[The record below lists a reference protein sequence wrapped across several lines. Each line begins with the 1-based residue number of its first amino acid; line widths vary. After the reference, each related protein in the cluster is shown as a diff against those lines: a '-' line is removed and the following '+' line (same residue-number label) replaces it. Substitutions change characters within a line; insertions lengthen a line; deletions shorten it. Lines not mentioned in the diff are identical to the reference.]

1 MSLTIKM
8 KINDKLSSS
17 IEIINKKL
25 FESQGHTLNN
35 AEIAILK
42 GIWQSQIYS
51 QIAKEHSYSPDYLA
65 NVVAPELYKRLS
77 ELFGQRVTK
86 KNCQVLIENYA
97 ENQMSLEATE
107 EITELPTESFRGLVS
122 TINNDTSPRYPNG
135 SIPLGSDFYIERFK
149 AEEELYEEIYKPGAL
164 IRIKAPNE
172 MGKTSLLIRLLDH
185 ASHQSYRTVCLNLEQ
200 IEQSILGDLN
210 QFLRWLCANISYR
223 LNLEPKL
230 DEYWDED
237 VGSKVSCTLYFR
249 NYILQQIDSPLV
261 LALDD
266 LQQVFEYDSVAKDFL
281 PLLRSWYE
289 EAKRLPVWQKLRLV
303 VSHSTEIYIPLEINQ
318 SPFNV
323 GLPIKLESFDLNQVL
338 QLAQCYKLEWIDETH
353 ANQLMSKIG
362 GHPILVNIAF
372 YHLNRQEISIKE
384 LLNSSFGSTGIY
396 ANHLQRHW
404 IILQKYPELLSA
416 INTIM
421 KSNQPVKLEP
431 IVAYK
436 LCSLGL
442 IEFSENEAIPSCELY
457 RQYFINID
465 HIQDDFAKN

>member
-1 MSLTIKM
+1 MLLIAKMSVNDNFDLL
-8 KINDKLSSS
+8 IN
-17 IEIINKKL
+17 IINKDLFKL
-25 FESQGHTLNN
+25 QSYTLSN
-35 AEIAILK
+35 ADIVILR
-42 GIWQSQIYS
+42 GIRKSQIYS
-51 QIAKEHSYSPDYLA
+51 QIARENSYSPDYLA
-65 NVVAPELYKRLS
+65 NVVAPELYKKLS
-77 ELFGQRVTK
+77 ELFSQRVTK
-86 KNCQVLIENYA
+86 KNCQFLIENYA
-97 ENQMSLEATE
+97 ENQISPEKTE
-107 EITELPTESFRGLVS
+107 EILALPTENFHELVS

-135 SIPLGSDFYIERFK
+135 SIPLGSYFYIKRFK
-149 AEEELYEEIYKPGAL
+149 MEEKLYEEICGPGAL

-172 MGKTSLLIRLLDH
+172 MGKTFLLIRLLDY
-185 ASHQSYRTVCLNLEQ
+185 AKHQNYCTVCLNLEQ
-200 IEQSILGDLN
+200 VEQSILGDLN
-210 QFLRWLCANISYR
+210 QFLRWLCANISHR
-223 LNLEPKL
+223 LNIEPKL
-230 DEYWDED
+230 DEYWDDD

-249 NYILQQIDSPLV
+249 NYILQQIESPLV

-266 LQQVFEYDSVAKDFL
+266 LQKIFEYDSVAKDFL

-323 GLPIKLESFDLNQVL
+323 GLPIKLECFDLDQVL
-338 QLAQCYKLEWIDETH
+338 QLAQCYNLGWIDETH

-372 YHLNRQEISIKE
+372 YHLSRQEISIE
-384 LLNSSFGSTGIY
+384 QLLNSSFDSTEIY

-404 IILQKYPELLSA
+404 IILQQHPELLSA

-421 KSNQPVKLEP
+421 RGDQPVKLEP

-442 IEFSENEAIPSCELY
+442 IEFSGNEAIPSCDLY
-457 RQYFINID
+457 RQYFAINATI
-465 HIQDDFAKN
+465 KL

>member
-1 MSLTIKM
+1 MR
-8 KINDKLSSS
+8 INDKLNSS
-17 IEIINKKL
+17 IDAISKKL
-25 FESQGHTLNN
+25 FEVQGHTLNS

-42 GIWQSQIYS
+42 GIWKSQIYS
-51 QIAKEHSYSPDYLA
+51 QIAKENSYSSDYLA

-77 ELFGQRVTK
+77 EIFGQRVTK
-86 KNCQVLIENYA
+86 KNCQVLIENHI
-97 ENQMSLEATE
+97 ENQMHSETVENIAALSTE
-107 EITELPTESFRGLVS
+107 NCNETAPTV
-122 TINNDTSPRYPNG
+122 NDDTSPRYPNG
-135 SIPLGSDFYIERFK
+135 SISLGSYFYIKRFK
-149 AEEELYEEIYKPGAL
+149 IEEELYQEICEPGAL
-164 IRIKAPNE
+164 ISIKAPNE

-185 ASHQSYRTVCLNLEQ
+185 ARHQSYHTACLNLEQ
-200 IEQSILGDLN
+200 VEQSILGDLN
-210 QFLRWLCANISYR
+210 QFLRWLCASISYQ

-338 QLAQCYKLEWIDETH
+338 QLAQCYKLEWLDETY
-353 ANQLMSKIG
+353 ASQLMSKIG

-384 LLNSSFGSTGIY
+384 LLDSSFDSAGIY

-404 IILQKYPELLSA
+404 ITLQQHPGLLSA

-431 IVAYK
+431 IIAYK

-442 IEFSENEAIPSCELY
+442 IEFSGNEAIPSCDLY
-457 RQYFINID
+457 KQYFTSID
-465 HIQDDFAKN
+465 YVQHNFAKA

>member
-1 MSLTIKM
+1 MR
-8 KINDKLSSS
+8 INDKLTPL
-17 IEIINKKL
+17 IDTINKTL
-25 FESQGHTLNN
+25 FESQGHILNN
-35 AEIAILK
+35 AEITILK
-42 GIWQSQIYS
+42 GIWKSQIYS
-51 QIAKEHSYSPDYLA
+51 QIAKENSYSSDYLA

-86 KNCQVLIENYA
+86 KNCQVLIENYV
-97 ENQMSLEATE
+97 ENQISLEMTE
-107 EITELPTESFRGLVS
+107 DTTTLPSGVFCGLAPTITD
-122 TINNDTSPRYPNG
+122 DTSPRYPNG
-135 SIPLGSDFYIERFK
+135 SIPLGSHFYVERFK
-149 AEEELYEEIYKPGAL
+149 TEEELYKEIHKPGAL
-164 IRIKAPNE
+164 IRIKASNE

-185 ASHQSYRTVCLNLEQ
+185 ASRQSYRAVCLNLEQ
-200 IEQSILGDLN
+200 IEQSILGDLD

-230 DEYWDED
+230 DEYWDKD

-266 LQQVFEYDSVAKDFL
+266 LQHVFEYDSVAKDFL

-289 EAKRLPVWQKLRLV
+289 EAKRLPIWQKLRLV

-338 QLAQCYKLEWIDETH
+338 QLAQCYKLEWMNETK

-362 GHPILVNIAF
+362 GHPILMNIAF
-372 YHLNRQEISIKE
+372 YHLNRQEISLE
-384 LLNSSFGSTGIY
+384 QLLNSSFDSVEIY
-396 ANHLQRHW
+396 ASHLQRHW
-404 IILQKYPELLSA
+404 ITLQQHPELLSA

-421 KSNQPVKLEP
+421 NSNQPVKLEP
-431 IVAYK
+431 IAAYK
-436 LCSLGL
+436 LSSLGL
-442 IEFSENEAIPSCELY
+442 IELSGNEAIPSCELY
-457 RQYFINID
+457 RQYFTNID
-465 HIQDDFAKN
+465 HVQHDSAKA

>member
-1 MSLTIKM
+1 MT
-8 KINDKLSSS
+8 INDKLNSS
-17 IEIINKKL
+17 IETLNKKL
-25 FESQGHTLNN
+25 FKFQGHTLSN
-35 AEIAILK
+35 AEVVILK
-42 GIWQSQIYS
+42 GIWKSQVYS
-51 QIAKEHSYSPDYLA
+51 QIAKENSYSSDYLS
-65 NVVAPELYKRLS
+65 NVVAPELYKRLC

-86 KNCQVLIENYA
+86 KNCQVLIENYI
-97 ENQMSLEATE
+97 ENRMLPEAIE
-107 EITELPTESFRGLVS
+107 ETVEFPTENFHLLVS
-122 TINNDTSPRYPNG
+122 AINNDTSPRYPNG
-135 SIPLGSDFYIERFK
+135 SIPLGSNFYVERFK
-149 AEEELYEEIYKPGAL
+149 AEEELYKEIYKPGAL

-172 MGKTSLLIRLLDH
+172 MGKTSLLIRLLEH

-210 QFLRWLCANISYR
+210 QFLRWLCASISYR

-266 LQQVFEYDSVAKDFL
+266 LQQIFEYDSVARDFL

-289 EAKRLPVWQKLRLV
+289 EAKRLPIWQKLRLV

-323 GLPIKLESFDLNQVL
+323 GLPIKLENFDLDQVL
-338 QLAQCYKLEWIDETH
+338 QLAQCYKLEWMNETK
-353 ANQLMSKIG
+353 ANQLMNKIG
-362 GHPILVNIAF
+362 GHPILMNIAF
-372 YHLNRQEISIKE
+372 YHLNRQEISFEK
-384 LLNSSFGSTGIY
+384 LLSSFFDSAEIY

-404 IILQKYPELLSA
+404 IILQQHPELLSA

-421 KSNQPVKLEP
+421 NSNQPVVLEP
-431 IVAYK
+431 ITAYK
-436 LCSLGL
+436 LSSLGL
-442 IEFSENEAIPSCELY
+442 IELLGNEAIPSCELY
-457 RQYFINID
+457 RQYFTSIG
-465 HIQDDFAKN
+465 HMQHDFAKA